1 MFDLIRT
8 YQMDIMLLLIASCV
22 TIAVLL
28 LFTDFLSKRSKW
40 IIMLMEI
47 TAALLLLFD
56 RMSYLYNGDM
66 SHKGYVL
73 ERLSNFFVFFFTSQ
87 AVFVFNLLLTEFVR
101 EKGGEEHIPKML
113 IATGIGSA
121 AGMLLAVIAHFT
133 GLYYYFDES
142 NVYHRG
148 PGFLLCYFVPVFIP
162 ILQAVVVIRYRE
174 KFGRFIYRSSIL
186 FIFIPIIVGIIQI
199 FAYGLSIVNMSIAVS
214 SILMYG
220 YIYRDISETV
230 RRAHELEMQAFE
242 EEKKSMKKLFEQ
254 TAEAFAASVEK
265 RDPYLKGH
273 SHRVADYAKRIADAA
288 GKTGDESDYIYFTA
302 LLNDVGLSGIPVRLM
317 SKRED
322 LTEREV
328 QILQEKPRLS
338 AELLSNIREY
348 PFLEEGARC
357 SGENYDGS
365 GYPEGLKG
373 DMIPEYS
380 RVVAV
385 ANAADMMTI
394 QTADR
399 DPLPYVAVREEL
411 LTQAGAKYDPEYASL
426 MVQILDTDK
435 DLLERRES
443 SKTEEELICGE
454 YRETVSAGIM
464 IRQRVKRISF
474 ECVRSD
480 EKSGPEREEGFSA
493 PSIIVFDSF
502 DRHIYRE
509 PGKIALYNYLEYG
522 EFWFDGHFV
531 STAARNT
538 VAAVTENK
546 EGTDS
551 EAEALREDGES
562 AVYEIEAA
570 RFEDH
575 VAIKLISPAHTV
587 DVVMALTDKSKDAFI
602 GLTGENCH
610 IKNITVQDTGETVKQ
625 GDIRRIAEDIDFINR
640 MESDLPNIQIDHN
653 RSASTEGIAVE
664 DEMKID
670 FHTVSLPGSNLVWYC
685 PYIVIF
691 YSGDRIPFGEDY
703 REYALIKF
711 NGECT
716 GDKSYA
722 ENRLNVKK
730 NASFPGWDA
739 WKELNREGLECSVEL
754 FRSGNT
760 VTVRT
765 QNLGIEIENTTVIRD
780 DRKDIF
786 VSLTG
791 DHVALTDI
799 RI

>member
-1 MFDLIRT
+1 MLEVLHIENIAIIESAEITFERGFNALTGETGAGKSIVIDAMSAVLGQRTSRELIRT
-8 YQMDIMLLLIASCV
+8 GADKAYVSAWFSGVDEALCSDLGFAPDEDGNLMLQREIYADGKNVCRVGGRPLTVSQLKTLGQRLLNIHGQHDGQQLLDETQHLLYLDRFAKDEKHLAAYAEKYYHFTEIQRKIASLKMDE
-22 TIAVLL
+22 AE
-28 LFTDFLSKRSKW
+28 KMR
-40 IIMLMEI
+40 
-47 TAALLLLFD
+47 
-56 RMSYLYNGDM
+56 RMD
-66 SHKGYVL
+66 
-73 ERLSNFFVFFFTSQ
+73 T
-87 AVFVFNLLLTEFVR
+87 
-101 EKGGEEHIPKML
+101 
-113 IATGIGSA
+113 
-121 AGMLLAVIAHFT
+121 
-133 GLYYYFDES
+133 
-142 NVYHRG
+142 
-148 PGFLLCYFVPVFIP
+148 
-162 ILQAVVVIRYRE
+162 LQY
-174 KFGRFIYRSSIL
+174 
-186 FIFIPIIVGIIQI
+186 QI
-199 FAYGLSIVNMSIAVS
+199 
-214 SILMYG
+214 
-220 YIYRDISETV
+220 E
-230 RRAHELEMQAFE
+230 ELEKA
-242 EEKKSMKKLFEQ
+242 
-254 TAEAFAASVEK
+254 
-265 RDPYLKGH
+265 
-273 SHRVADYAKRIADAA
+273 
-288 GKTGDESDYIYFTA
+288 
-302 LLNDVGLSGIPVRLM
+302 
-317 SKRED
+317 
-322 LTEREV
+322 
-328 QILQEKPRLS
+328 
-338 AELLSNIREY
+338 NIRV
-348 PFLEEGARC
+348 
-357 SGENYDGS
+357 GE
-365 GYPEGLKG
+365 
-373 DMIPEYS
+373 
-380 RVVAV
+380 
-385 ANAADMMTI
+385 
-394 QTADR
+394 
-399 DPLPYVAVREEL
+399 
-411 LTQAGAKYDPEYASL
+411 
-426 MVQILDTDK
+426 
-435 DLLERRES
+435 
-443 SKTEEELICGE
+443 EEELSARRTLLRNGE
-454 YRETVSAGIM
+454 KLLGALSEGDYCLNGDDSSNGAVTLVKQAQSALAGI
-464 IRQRVKRISF
+464 RNLDDAFGSLY
-474 ECVRSD
+474 
-480 EKSGPEREEGFSA
+480 ER
-493 PSIIVFDSF
+493 
-502 DRHIYRE
+502 
-509 PGKIALYNYLEYG
+509 LE
-522 EFWFDGHFV
+522 
-531 STAARNT
+531 
-538 VAAVTENK
+538 
-546 EGTDS
+546 
-551 EAEALREDGES
+551 
-562 AVYEIEAA
+562 AVYSELYDVADTLRDQKDALSFSPGELDEIEAA